1 MFDWIGDFFG
11 ELFSLIPKVIYF
23 LYASFI
29 SLIDLIQLLFRKLAG
44 LDVYYID
51 GHPVT
56 GDIVTNF
63 IQGILG
69 INTGTVEDAAV
80 NYSPLATVFW
90 SFVIFGVI
98 VCFVATLVAIVK
110 SHYSYNEKS
119 AKGPLPIVA
128 TAGKALINIFIVP
141 IIIVFGLWL
150 SQAILTALDDI
161 TTTGNDEITS
171 MYGDRVD
178 LLEPVTRDDGSETY
192 IYYDMFGYTGNIL
205 YGPISDALGD
215 GLEGVLDHIDQV
227 FNLGLPQEI
236 DIAKIGA
243 NSQPFSG
250 TIFKVAGY
258 NANRVRNG
266 EYVSGGV
273 PVTITG
279 YQDSMGLFNNAQGDQ
294 EMLADMIDTAFAN
307 FLHLKQGYPVLYEQM
322 YGDLGDVEW
331 GDGSDVAAIIST
343 DRYFTQFLTTSV
355 SAFSKFNVGLVWYY
369 YNLWSFN
376 FIVGFGAAIVAI
388 TLFMNLIFGLMVRFF
403 LCIILFLVMPPLAGL
418 APLDEGKA
426 FGQWRTTFIKQVII
440 AYAAVVGMNLVLILL
455 PYINKIDFFDIPI
468 ADLVVQTLF
477 IIVGLV
483 AIKNVINV
491 LSQVIGSDDL
501 RAQGDSVASE
511 VKSTVGKA
519 TLMTAGAAKL
529 GGKAFASLTGAGI
542 AAQLGARGA
551 KKLGEK
557 IGKTKFGHGVSNVIG
572 GTGAFLKGGVG
583 GVKAFKDM
591 NKAKKAQEEA
601 IADQKKAEK
610 DQEAD
615 INRIKGQDLYKQGIK
630 ADIINSFNG
639 KSNVSESQLKEE
651 AINRGLSEA
660 DASAFATAAFQ
671 VGGGKFMGAAA
682 EGRLRA
688 ADANYS
694 RAFSGR
700 TYSQALTAFNQLQG
714 NIAGI
719 KRVQGGKINAAQSAQ
734 EAAVERYKNAN
745 ERFANAQKKGGIV
758 GGMGSTFTGVGRQMM
773 GNYKTMLDTGMKEFM
788 EESKLTQKTDWAKET
803 AKNVDLT
810 NKHMANLARQEEE
823 TQQLLRQLYNEFRRN
838 NP

>member
-51 GHPVT
+51 GDPVT

-69 INTGTVEDAAV
+69 INMGSVSDSMD
-80 NYSPLATVFW
+80 YSPLATVFW

-128 TAGKALINIFIVP
+128 TAGKALVNIFIVP

-161 TTTGNDEITS
+161 TTTGSSDIES
-171 MYGDRVD
+171 LYGDRTD
-178 LLEPVTRDDGSETY
+178 ILQTATRADGTETY
-192 IYYDMFGYTGNIL
+192 IYYDMFGFSGNVV
-205 YGPISDALGD
+205 YGERDALGNVAD
-215 GLEGVLDHIDQV
+215 WINNTFDA
-227 FNLGLPQEI
+227 NLPTEI
-236 DIAKIGA
+236 DYAKIAA
-243 NSQPFSG
+243 NAQPFSG
-250 TIFKVAGY
+250 SIFKVAAY
-258 NANRVRNG
+258 NANRVRNN
-266 EYVSGGV
+266 EYVSDSV
-273 PVTITG
+273 PITITG
-279 YQDSMGLFNNAQGDQ
+279 YHDDMNLFNNANGDPVV
-294 EMLADMIDTAFAN
+294 LADMIDTAFAN
-307 FLHLKQGYPVLYEQM
+307 FLHLDKGYQM
-322 YGDLGDVEW
+322 IYDGDIDPGDV
-331 GDGSDVAAIIST
+331 AYAINYLSV
-343 DRYFTQFLTTSV
+343 DRYFTMFSTNAIS
-355 SAFSKFNVGLVWYY
+355 SFSKFNVGLVWYY
-369 YNLWSFN
+369 YNLWQFN
-376 FIVGFGAAIVAI
+376 FIVGFGAAIIAI
-388 TLFMNLIFGLMVRFF
+388 SLFINLIFGLMVRFF

-591 NKAKKAQEEA
+591 NKAKREQERAEETEKRTIDA
-601 IADQKKAEK
+601 MKKT
-610 DQEAD
+610 DTYQ
-615 INRIKGQDLYKQGIK
+615 QGIK

-639 KSNVSESQLKEE
+639 KNNVSEAQLREE
-651 AINRGLSEA
+651 AVKRGLSEA
-660 DASAFATAAFQ
+660 DATLFARRAVQ
-671 VGGGKFMGAAA
+671 SGGGKFMGAAA
-682 EGRLRA
+682 STRLQR
-688 ADANYS
+688 ADAKYDRFVGS
-694 RAFSGR
+694 Q
-700 TYSQALTAFNQLQG
+700 TYSEVLTRFNNVQG
-714 NIAGI
+714 NIDRV
-719 KRVQGGKINAAQSAQ
+719 KRVQGGIRES
-734 EAAVERYKNAN
+734 AVERYKNAN
-745 ERFANAQKKGGIV
+745 ERFANAQKKGGVVGGIL
-758 GGMGSTFTGVGRQMM
+758 GGMGSTFTGVGKQMM
-773 GNYKTMLDTGMKEFM
+773 DNYKTMANTGFKEFM

>member
-69 INTGTVEDAAV
+69 INMGSVSDSMD
-80 NYSPLATVFW
+80 YSPLATVFW

-128 TAGKALINIFIVP
+128 TAGKALVNIFIVP
-141 IIIVFGLWL
+141 IIVVFGLWL

-161 TTTGNDEITS
+161 TTTGSSDIES
-171 MYGDRVD
+171 LYGDRTD
-178 LLEPVTRDDGSETY
+178 ILQTATRADGTETY
-192 IYYDMFGYTGNIL
+192 IYYDMFGFSGNVV
-205 YGPISDALGD
+205 YGEREALGNVAD
-215 GLEGVLDHIDQV
+215 WINNTFDA
-227 FNLGLPQEI
+227 NLPTEI
-236 DIAKIGA
+236 DYAKIAA
-243 NSQPFSG
+243 NAQPFSG
-250 TIFKVAGY
+250 SIFKVAAY
-258 NANRVRNG
+258 NANRVRNN
-266 EYVSGGV
+266 EYVSDGV
-273 PVTITG
+273 PITITG
-279 YQDSMGLFNNAQGDQ
+279 YHDDMNLFNNANGDPVV
-294 EMLADMIDTAFAN
+294 LADMIDTAFAN
-307 FLHLKQGYPVLYEQM
+307 FLHLDKGYQM
-322 YGDLGDVEW
+322 IYDGDIDPGDV
-331 GDGSDVAAIIST
+331 AYAINYLSV
-343 DRYFTQFLTTSV
+343 DRYFTMFSTNAIS
-355 SAFSKFNVGLVWYY
+355 SFSKFNVGLVWYY
-369 YNLWSFN
+369 YNLWQFN
-376 FIVGFGAAIVAI
+376 FIVGFGAAIIAI
-388 TLFMNLIFGLMVRFF
+388 SLFINLIFGLMVRFF

-455 PYINKIDFFDIPI
+455 PYINKIDFFDIVI

-591 NKAKKAQEEA
+591 NKAKREQERAEETEKRTIDA
-601 IADQKKAEK
+601 MKKT
-610 DQEAD
+610 DTYQ
-615 INRIKGQDLYKQGIK
+615 QGIK

-639 KSNVSESQLKEE
+639 KNNVSEAQLREE
-651 AINRGLSEA
+651 AVKRGLSEA
-660 DASAFATAAFQ
+660 DATLFARRAVQ
-671 VGGGKFMGAAA
+671 PGGGKFMGAAA
-682 EGRLRA
+682 STRLQR
-688 ADANYS
+688 ADAKYNS
-694 RAFSGR
+694 FVGSQ
-700 TYSQALTAFNQLQG
+700 TYSEVLTRFNNVQG
-714 NIAGI
+714 NIDRV
-719 KRVQGGKINAAQSAQ
+719 KRVQGGIRES
-734 EAAVERYKNAN
+734 AVERYKNAN
-745 ERFANAQKKGGIV
+745 ERFAQAQKEGGVVGGIAK
-758 GGMGSTFTGVGRQMM
+758 GMGSTFTGIGKQMM
-773 GNYKTMLDTGMKEFM
+773 DNYKTMANTGMKEFM

-803 AKNVDLT
+803 AQNVNLT

-823 TQQLLRQLYNEFRRN
+823 TQQLLRQLYNEFRRDK
-838 NP
+838 P

>member
-128 TAGKALINIFIVP
+128 TAGKALVNIFIVP

-250 TIFKVAGY
+250 TIFKVAGH

-322 YGDLGDVEW
+322 YGDLGDVDL

-455 PYINKIDFFDIPI
+455 PYVNNFDFFDIVI

-483 AIKNVINV
+483 AIKNIINV
-491 LSQVIGSDDL
+491 LSQVIGSEDL
-501 RAQGDSVASE
+501 RNQGDSVASE

-519 TLMTAGAAKL
+519 TKMTAGAAKI
-529 GGKAFASLTGAGI
+529 GGKVFSGLTGAGI
-542 AAQLGARGA
+542 VGQIAARGLR
-551 KKLGEK
+551 KKGEDFGK
-557 IGKTKFGHGVSNVIG
+557 WVSRGDSKAARFIGQAQG
-572 GTGAFLKGGVG
+572 FLKGGVAG
-583 GVKAFKDM
+583 RNAVKEMQQA
-591 NKAKKAQEEA
+591 NIAKREAEADQKVAKAQEDA
-601 IADQKKAEK
+601 LKGTVDYLQGAKT
-610 DQEAD
+610 D
-615 INRIKGQDLYKQGIK
+615 IL
-630 ADIINSFNG
+630 NSFNG
-639 KSNVSESQLKEE
+639 KNNVSEAQLREE
-651 AINRGLSEA
+651 AINRGFSEA
-660 DASAFATAAFQ
+660 DAAAFASEAFQ
-671 VGGGKFMGAAA
+671 KGGGKFMGAAA
-682 EGRLRA
+682 SARLRA
-688 ADANYS
+688 ADTGYD
-694 RAFSGR
+694 AFIKSHGNS
-700 TYSQALTAFNQLQG
+700 YSQALTAYNDVSAR
-714 NIAGI
+714 IAGS
-719 KRVQGGKINAAQSAQ
+719 KRVQRNAIDAQ
-734 EAAVERYKNAN
+734 EDAVQRYKNAN
-745 ERFANAQKKGGIV
+745 KDLGKAQEKGGVV
-758 GGMGSTFTGVGRQMM
+758 GGILSNAGSAFTAVGRGMM
-773 GNYKTMLDTGMKEFM
+773 GNYRTMANMGMKEFM
-788 EESKLTQKTDWAKET
+788 DESGLNKKTDWAEES
-803 AKNVDLT
+803 AKNT
-810 NKHMANLARQEEE
+810 KEANKHMENLARQEEE

>member
-69 INTGTVEDAAV
+69 INMGSVSDSMD
-80 NYSPLATVFW
+80 YSPLATVFW

-128 TAGKALINIFIVP
+128 TAGKALVNIFIVP
-141 IIIVFGLWL
+141 IIVVFGLWL

-161 TTTGNDEITS
+161 TTTGSSDIES
-171 MYGDRVD
+171 LYGDRTD
-178 LLEPVTRDDGSETY
+178 ILQTATRADGTETY
-192 IYYDMFGYTGNIL
+192 IYYDMFGFSGNVVYGEREALGNIADW
-205 YGPISDALGD
+205 INNTFDA
-215 GLEGVLDHIDQV
+215 
-227 FNLGLPQEI
+227 NLPTEI
-236 DIAKIGA
+236 DYAKIAA
-243 NSQPFSG
+243 NAQPFSG
-250 TIFKVAGY
+250 SIFKVAAY
-258 NANRVRNG
+258 NANRVRNN
-266 EYVSGGV
+266 EYVSDSV
-273 PVTITG
+273 PITITG
-279 YQDSMGLFNNAQGDQ
+279 YHDDMNLFNNANGDPVV
-294 EMLADMIDTAFAN
+294 LADMIDTAFAN
-307 FLHLKQGYPVLYEQM
+307 FLHLDKGYQM
-322 YGDLGDVEW
+322 IYDGDIDPGDV
-331 GDGSDVAAIIST
+331 AYAINYLSV
-343 DRYFTQFLTTSV
+343 DRYFTMFSTNAIS
-355 SAFSKFNVGLVWYY
+355 SFSKFNVGLVWYY
-369 YNLWSFN
+369 YNLWQFN
-376 FIVGFGAAIVAI
+376 FIVGFGAAIIAI
-388 TLFMNLIFGLMVRFF
+388 SLFINLIFGLMVRFF

-455 PYINKIDFFDIPI
+455 PYINKIDFFDIVI

-591 NKAKKAQEEA
+591 NKAKREQERAEETEKRTIDA
-601 IADQKKAEK
+601 MKKT
-610 DQEAD
+610 DTYQ
-615 INRIKGQDLYKQGIK
+615 QGIK

-639 KSNVSESQLKEE
+639 KNNVSEAQLREE
-651 AINRGLSEA
+651 AVKRGLSEA
-660 DASAFATAAFQ
+660 DATLFARRAVQ
-671 VGGGKFMGAAA
+671 SGGGKFMGAAA
-682 EGRLRA
+682 STRLQR
-688 ADANYS
+688 ADAKYNS
-694 RAFSGR
+694 FVGSQ
-700 TYSQALTAFNQLQG
+700 TYSEVLTRFNNVQG
-714 NIAGI
+714 NIDRV
-719 KRVQGGKINAAQSAQ
+719 KRVQGGIRES
-734 EAAVERYKNAN
+734 AVERYKNAN
-745 ERFANAQKKGGIV
+745 ERFAQAQKEGGVVGGIAK
-758 GGMGSTFTGVGRQMM
+758 GMGSTFTGIGKQMM
-773 GNYKTMLDTGMKEFM
+773 DNYKTMANTGMKEFM

-803 AKNVDLT
+803 AQNVNLT

-823 TQQLLRQLYNEFRRN
+823 TQQLLRQLYNEFRRDK
-838 NP
+838 P

>member
-69 INTGTVEDAAV
+69 INMGSVSDSMD
-80 NYSPLATVFW
+80 YSPLATVFW

-128 TAGKALINIFIVP
+128 TAGKALVNIFIVP
-141 IIIVFGLWL
+141 IIVVFGLWL

-161 TTTGNDEITS
+161 TTTGSSDIES
-171 MYGDRVD
+171 LYGDRTD
-178 LLEPVTRDDGSETY
+178 ILQTATRADGTETY
-192 IYYDMFGYTGNIL
+192 IYYDMFGFSGNVV
-205 YGPISDALGD
+205 YGEREALGNVAD
-215 GLEGVLDHIDQV
+215 WINNTFDA
-227 FNLGLPQEI
+227 NLPTEI
-236 DIAKIGA
+236 DYAKIAA
-243 NSQPFSG
+243 NAQPFSG
-250 TIFKVAGY
+250 SIFKVAAY
-258 NANRVRNG
+258 NANRVRNN
-266 EYVSGGV
+266 EYVSDGV
-273 PVTITG
+273 PITITG
-279 YQDSMGLFNNAQGDQ
+279 YHDDMNLFNNANGDPVV
-294 EMLADMIDTAFAN
+294 LADMIDTAFAN
-307 FLHLKQGYPVLYEQM
+307 FLHLDKGYQM
-322 YGDLGDVEW
+322 IYDGDIDPGDV
-331 GDGSDVAAIIST
+331 AYAINYLSV
-343 DRYFTQFLTTSV
+343 DRYFTMFSTNAIS
-355 SAFSKFNVGLVWYY
+355 SFSKFNVGLVWYY
-369 YNLWSFN
+369 YNLWQFN
-376 FIVGFGAAIVAI
+376 FIVGFGAAIIAI
-388 TLFMNLIFGLMVRFF
+388 SLFINLIFGLMVRFF

-440 AYAAVVGMNLVLILL
+440 AYAAVAGMNLVLILL
-455 PYINKIDFFDIPI
+455 PYINKIDFFDIVI

-591 NKAKKAQEEA
+591 NKAKREQERAEETEKRTIDA
-601 IADQKKAEK
+601 MKKT
-610 DQEAD
+610 DTYQ
-615 INRIKGQDLYKQGIK
+615 QGIK

-639 KSNVSESQLKEE
+639 KNNVSEAQLREE
-651 AINRGLSEA
+651 AVKRGLSEA
-660 DASAFATAAFQ
+660 DATLFARRAVQ
-671 VGGGKFMGAAA
+671 PGGGKFMGAAA
-682 EGRLRA
+682 STRLQR
-688 ADANYS
+688 ADAKYNS
-694 RAFSGR
+694 FVGSQ
-700 TYSQALTAFNQLQG
+700 TYSEVLTRFNNVQG
-714 NIAGI
+714 NIDRV
-719 KRVQGGKINAAQSAQ
+719 KRVQGGIRES
-734 EAAVERYKNAN
+734 AVERYKNAN
-745 ERFANAQKKGGIV
+745 ERFAQAQKEGGVVGGIAK
-758 GGMGSTFTGVGRQMM
+758 GMGSTFTGIGKQMM
-773 GNYKTMLDTGMKEFM
+773 DNYKTMANTGMKEFM

-803 AKNVDLT
+803 AQNVNLT

-823 TQQLLRQLYNEFRRN
+823 TQQLLRQLYNEFRRDK
-838 NP
+838 P

>member
-69 INTGTVEDAAV
+69 INMGSASDSMD
-80 NYSPLATVFW
+80 YSPLATVFW

-128 TAGKALINIFIVP
+128 TAGKALVNIFIVP
-141 IIIVFGLWL
+141 IIVVFGLWL

-161 TTTGNDEITS
+161 TTTGSSDIES
-171 MYGDRVD
+171 LYGDRTD
-178 LLEPVTRDDGSETY
+178 ILQTATRADGTETY
-192 IYYDMFGYTGNIL
+192 IYYDMFGFSGNVV
-205 YGPISDALGD
+205 YGEREALGNVAD
-215 GLEGVLDHIDQV
+215 WINNTFDA
-227 FNLGLPQEI
+227 NLPTEI
-236 DIAKIGA
+236 DYAKIAA

-250 TIFKVAGY
+250 SIFKVAAY
-258 NANRVRNG
+258 NANRVRNN
-266 EYVSGGV
+266 EYVSDGV
-273 PVTITG
+273 PITITG
-279 YQDSMGLFNNAQGDQ
+279 YGDDMNLFGNANGDPVV
-294 EMLADMIDTAFAN
+294 LADMIDTAFAN
-307 FLHLKQGYPVLYEQM
+307 FLHLDKGYQM
-322 YGDLGDVEW
+322 IYDGDFDW
-331 GDGSDVAAIIST
+331 GDGSDVAEKANYLSV
-343 DRYFTQFLTTSV
+343 DRYFTMFTTNAIS
-355 SAFSKFNVGLVWYY
+355 SFSKFNVGLVWYY
-369 YNLWSFN
+369 YNLWQFN
-376 FIVGFGAAIVAI
+376 FIVGFGAAIIAI
-388 TLFMNLIFGLMVRFF
+388 SLFINLIFGLMVRFF

-483 AIKNVINV
+483 AIKNIINV

-501 RAQGDSVASE
+501 RAQGDSVAGD
-511 VKSTVGKA
+511 VKSTIGKA
-519 TLMTAGAAKL
+519 TKMTAGAAKI
-529 GGKAFASLTGAGI
+529 GGKAFANLTGVGI

-557 IGKTKFGHGVSNVIG
+557 IGQTRAGRWLGRG
-572 GTGAFLKGGVG
+572 AEYTGAFLKSGIGGVSSSIR
-583 GVKAFKDM
+583 A
-591 NKAKKAQEEA
+591 NKAKDVMRGAEQ
-601 IADQKKAEK
+601 QKFIESLDGEK
-610 DQEAD
+610 LSKHE
-615 INRIKGQDLYKQGIK
+615 
-630 ADIINSFNG
+630 
-639 KSNVSESQLKEE
+639 LKERALAAGFSNAE
-651 AINRGLSEA
+651 ATQL
-660 DASAFATAAFQ
+660 
-671 VGGGKFMGAAA
+671 
-682 EGRLRA
+682 
-688 ADANYS
+688 S
-694 RAFSGR
+694 RAF
-700 TYSQALTAFNQLQG
+700 QG
-714 NIAGI
+714 TLLGGKKEAVVDSDLLKEQYRFKRDRDGLYAIGKKGI
-719 KRVQGGKINAAQSAQ
+719 KENKTDFTNFVDKGISYDTAEKQ
-734 EAAVERYKNAN
+734 YKNAR
-745 ERFANAQKKGGIV
+745 EIQRYRMAKSGVVGGILSNA
-758 GGMGSTFTGVGRQMM
+758 GSAFTAVGRGMM
-773 GNYKTMLDTGMKEFM
+773 GNYRTMANTGFKEFM
-788 EESKLTQKTDWAKET
+788 DESGLNKKPDWAEES
-803 AKNVDLT
+803 AKNT
-810 NKHMANLARQEEE
+810 KEANKHMENLARQEEE

>member
-69 INTGTVEDAAV
+69 INMGSVSDSMD
-80 NYSPLATVFW
+80 YSPLATVFW

-128 TAGKALINIFIVP
+128 TAGKALVNIFIVP
-141 IIIVFGLWL
+141 IIVVFGLWL

-161 TTTGNDEITS
+161 TTTGSSDIES
-171 MYGDRVD
+171 LYGDRTD
-178 LLEPVTRDDGSETY
+178 ILQTATRADGTETY
-192 IYYDMFGYTGNIL
+192 IYYDMFGFSGNVVYGEREALGNIADW
-205 YGPISDALGD
+205 INNTFDA
-215 GLEGVLDHIDQV
+215 
-227 FNLGLPQEI
+227 NLPTEI
-236 DIAKIGA
+236 DYAKIAA
-243 NSQPFSG
+243 NAQPFSG
-250 TIFKVAGY
+250 SIFKVAAY
-258 NANRVRNG
+258 NANRVRNN
-266 EYVSGGV
+266 EYVSDSV
-273 PVTITG
+273 PITITG
-279 YQDSMGLFNNAQGDQ
+279 YHDDMNLFNNANGDPVV
-294 EMLADMIDTAFAN
+294 LADMIDTAFAN
-307 FLHLKQGYPVLYEQM
+307 FLHLDKGYQM
-322 YGDLGDVEW
+322 IYDGDIDPGDV
-331 GDGSDVAAIIST
+331 AYAINYLSV
-343 DRYFTQFLTTSV
+343 DRYFTMFSTNAIS
-355 SAFSKFNVGLVWYY
+355 SFSKFNVGLVWYY
-369 YNLWSFN
+369 YNLWQFN
-376 FIVGFGAAIVAI
+376 FIVGFGAAIIAI
-388 TLFMNLIFGLMVRFF
+388 SLFINLIFGLMVRFF

-455 PYINKIDFFDIPI
+455 PYINKIDFFDIVI

-483 AIKNVINV
+483 AIKNIINV

-591 NKAKKAQEEA
+591 NKAKREQERAEETEKRTIDA
-601 IADQKKAEK
+601 MKKT
-610 DQEAD
+610 DTYQ
-615 INRIKGQDLYKQGIK
+615 QGIK

-639 KSNVSESQLKEE
+639 KNNVSEAQLREE
-651 AINRGLSEA
+651 AVKRGLSEA
-660 DASAFATAAFQ
+660 DATLFARRAVQ
-671 VGGGKFMGAAA
+671 SGGGKFMGAAA
-682 EGRLRA
+682 STRLQR
-688 ADANYS
+688 ADAKYNS
-694 RAFSGR
+694 FVGSQ
-700 TYSQALTAFNQLQG
+700 TYSEVLTRFNNVQG
-714 NIAGI
+714 NIDRV
-719 KRVQGGKINAAQSAQ
+719 KRVQGGIRES
-734 EAAVERYKNAN
+734 AVERYKNAN
-745 ERFANAQKKGGIV
+745 ERFAQAQKEGGVVGGIAK
-758 GGMGSTFTGVGRQMM
+758 GMGSTFTGIGKQMM
-773 GNYKTMLDTGMKEFM
+773 DNYKTMANTGMKEFM

-803 AKNVDLT
+803 AQNVNLT

-823 TQQLLRQLYNEFRRN
+823 TQQLLRQLYNEFRRDK
-838 NP
+838 P

>member
-69 INTGTVEDAAV
+69 INMGSVSDSMD
-80 NYSPLATVFW
+80 YSPLATVFW

-128 TAGKALINIFIVP
+128 TAGKALVNIFIVP

-161 TTTGNDEITS
+161 TTTGSSDIES
-171 MYGDRVD
+171 LYGDRTD
-178 LLEPVTRDDGSETY
+178 ILQTATRADGTETY
-192 IYYDMFGYTGNIL
+192 IYYDMFGFSGNVV
-205 YGPISDALGD
+205 YGERDALGNVAD
-215 GLEGVLDHIDQV
+215 WINNTFDA
-227 FNLGLPQEI
+227 NLPTEI
-236 DIAKIGA
+236 DYAKIAA
-243 NSQPFSG
+243 NAQPFSG
-250 TIFKVAGY
+250 SIFKVAAY
-258 NANRVRNG
+258 NANRVRNN
-266 EYVSGGV
+266 EYVSDGV
-273 PVTITG
+273 PITITG
-279 YQDSMGLFNNAQGDQ
+279 YHDDMNLFNNANGDPVV
-294 EMLADMIDTAFAN
+294 LADMIDTAFAN
-307 FLHLKQGYPVLYEQM
+307 FLHLDKGYQLIYA
-322 YGDLGDVEW
+322 GDWEW
-331 GDGSDVAAIIST
+331 GDGSDVAYGVNWLSV
-343 DRYFTQFLTTSV
+343 DRYFTMFTTNAIS
-355 SAFSKFNVGLVWYY
+355 SFSKFNVGLVWYY
-369 YNLWSFN
+369 YNLWQFN
-376 FIVGFGAAIVAI
+376 FIVGFGAAIIAI
-388 TLFMNLIFGLMVRFF
+388 SLFINLIFGLMVRFF

-455 PYINKIDFFDIPI
+455 PYINKIDFFDIVI

-483 AIKNVINV
+483 AIKNIINV

-591 NKAKKAQEEA
+591 NKAKREQERAEETEKRTIDA
-601 IADQKKAEK
+601 MKKT
-610 DQEAD
+610 DTYQ
-615 INRIKGQDLYKQGIK
+615 QGIK

-639 KSNVSESQLKEE
+639 KNNVSEAQLREE
-651 AINRGLSEA
+651 AVKRGLSEA
-660 DASAFATAAFQ
+660 DATLFARRAVQ
-671 VGGGKFMGAAA
+671 PGGGKFMGAAA
-682 EGRLRA
+682 STRLQR
-688 ADANYS
+688 ADAKYNS
-694 RAFSGR
+694 FVGSQ
-700 TYSQALTAFNQLQG
+700 TYSEVLTRFNNVQG
-714 NIAGI
+714 NIDRV
-719 KRVQGGKINAAQSAQ
+719 KRVQGGIRES
-734 EAAVERYKNAN
+734 AVERYKNAN
-745 ERFANAQKKGGIV
+745 ERFAQAQKEGGVVGGIAK
-758 GGMGSTFTGVGRQMM
+758 GMGSTFTGIGKQMM
-773 GNYKTMLDTGMKEFM
+773 DNYKTMANTGMKEFM

-803 AKNVDLT
+803 AQNVNLT

-823 TQQLLRQLYNEFRRN
+823 TQQLLRQLYNEFRRDK
-838 NP
+838 P

>member
-44 LDVYYID
+44 LDVYYVD

-69 INTGTVEDAAV
+69 INMGSASDTMD
-80 NYSPLATVFW
+80 YSPLVTVFW

-128 TAGKALINIFIVP
+128 TAGKALVNIFIVP
-141 IIIVFGLWL
+141 IIVVFGLWL

-161 TTTGNDEITS
+161 TTTGNDEIEAL
-171 MYGDRVD
+171 YGDRTD
-178 LLEPVTRDDGSETY
+178 ILQTATRADGTETY
-192 IYYDMFGYTGNIL
+192 IYYDMFGFSGNVVYGEREALGNIADW
-205 YGPISDALGD
+205 INNTFDA
-215 GLEGVLDHIDQV
+215 
-227 FNLGLPQEI
+227 NLPTEI
-236 DIAKIGA
+236 DYAKIAA

-250 TIFKVAGY
+250 SIFKVAAY
-258 NANRVRNG
+258 NANRVRNN
-266 EYVSGGV
+266 EYVSDGV
-273 PVTITG
+273 PITITG
-279 YQDSMGLFNNAQGDQ
+279 YGDDMNLFGNANGDPVV
-294 EMLADMIDTAFAN
+294 LADMIDTAFAN
-307 FLHLKQGYPVLYEQM
+307 FLHLDKGYQM
-322 YGDLGDVEW
+322 IYDGDFDW
-331 GDGSDVAAIIST
+331 GDGSDVAEKANYLSV
-343 DRYFTQFLTTSV
+343 DRYFTMFSTNAV
-355 SAFSKFNVGLVWYY
+355 SSFSKFNVGLVWYY
-369 YNLWSFN
+369 YNLWQFN

-388 TLFMNLIFGLMVRFF
+388 SLFLNLIFGLMVRFF
-403 LCIILFLVMPPLAGL
+403 LSIILFLVMPPLAGL
-418 APLDEGKA
+418 APLDDGKA

-483 AIKNVINV
+483 AIKNIINV

-529 GGKAFASLTGAGI
+529 GGKAFASLTGVGI
-542 AAQLGARGA
+542 AGQLAGRGLRKA
-551 KKLGEK
+551 GKK
-557 IGKTKFGHGVSNVIG
+557 IGDWVGRGDSKAARFVGQAQG
-572 GTGAFLKGGVG
+572 FLKGGVAG
-583 GVKAFKDM
+583 RNAVRDMQQAQLAQRSAKADEDI
-591 NKAKKAQEEA
+591 AKRQEEA
-601 IADQKKAEK
+601 LRRNRDYVQGTKS
-610 DQEAD
+610 D
-615 INRIKGQDLYKQGIK
+615 IL
-630 ADIINSFNG
+630 NSFNG
-639 KSNVSESQLKEE
+639 KNNVSEAQLREE

-660 DASAFATAAFQ
+660 DAASFAREAFQ
-671 VGGGKFMGAAA
+671 SGGGKFMGAAA
-682 EGRLRA
+682 SARVRA
-688 ADANYS
+688 ADTGYDAFIRSHGNSYS
-694 RAFSGR
+694 K
-700 TYSQALTAFNQLQG
+700 ALTAFNDINARIAGSRRLQG
-714 NIAGI
+714 NA
-719 KRVQGGKINAAQSAQ
+719 RDAQD
-734 EAAVERYKNAN
+734 AAVERYKIAN
-745 ERFANAQKKGGIV
+745 GHLVDSYEKGGVVGGIL

>member
-69 INTGTVEDAAV
+69 INMGSASDSMD
-80 NYSPLATVFW
+80 YSPLATVFW

-128 TAGKALINIFIVP
+128 TAGKALVNIFIVP

-161 TTTGNDEITS
+161 TTTGSSDIES
-171 MYGDRVD
+171 LYGDRTD
-178 LLEPVTRDDGSETY
+178 ILQTATREDGSETY
-192 IYYDMFGYTGNIL
+192 IYYDIFGFSGNVV
-205 YGPISDALGD
+205 YGEREALGNVAD
-215 GLEGVLDHIDQV
+215 WINNTFDA
-227 FNLGLPQEI
+227 NLPTEI
-236 DIAKIGA
+236 DYAKIAA
-243 NSQPFSG
+243 NAQPFSG
-250 TIFKVAGY
+250 SIFKVAAY
-258 NANRVRNG
+258 NANRVRNN
-266 EYVSGGV
+266 EYVSDSV
-273 PVTITG
+273 PITITG
-279 YQDSMGLFNNAQGDQ
+279 YHDDMNLFNNANGDPVV
-294 EMLADMIDTAFAN
+294 LADMIDTAFAN
-307 FLHLKQGYPVLYEQM
+307 FLHLDKGYQM
-322 YGDLGDVEW
+322 IYDGDIDPGDV
-331 GDGSDVAAIIST
+331 AYAINYLSV
-343 DRYFTQFLTTSV
+343 DRYFTMFSTNAIS
-355 SAFSKFNVGLVWYY
+355 SFSKFNVGLVWYY
-369 YNLWSFN
+369 YNLWQFN
-376 FIVGFGAAIVAI
+376 FIVGFGAAIIAI
-388 TLFMNLIFGLMVRFF
+388 SLFVNLIFGLMVRFF

-455 PYINKIDFFDIPI
+455 PYINKIDFFDIVI

-557 IGKTKFGHGVSNVIG
+557 IGKTKFGRGVSSVIG

-591 NKAKKAQEEA
+591 NKAKREQERAEETEKRTIDA
-601 IADQKKAEK
+601 MKKT
-610 DQEAD
+610 DTYQ
-615 INRIKGQDLYKQGIK
+615 QGIK

-639 KSNVSESQLKEE
+639 KNNVSEAQLREE
-651 AINRGLSEA
+651 AVKRGLSEA
-660 DASAFATAAFQ
+660 DATLFARRAVQ
-671 VGGGKFMGAAA
+671 SGGGKFMGAAA
-682 EGRLRA
+682 STRLQR
-688 ADANYS
+688 ADAKYNRFVGS
-694 RAFSGR
+694 Q
-700 TYSQALTAFNQLQG
+700 TYSEVLTRFNNVQG
-714 NIAGI
+714 NIDRV
-719 KRVQGGKINAAQSAQ
+719 KRVQGGIRES
-734 EAAVERYKNAN
+734 AVERYKNAN
-745 ERFANAQKKGGIV
+745 ERFANAQKKGGVVGGIL

-773 GNYKTMLDTGMKEFM
+773 DNYKTMLDTGMKEFM

-823 TQQLLRQLYNEFRRN
+823 TQQLLRQLYNEFRRDK
-838 NP
+838 P

>member
-44 LDVYYID
+44 LDVYYVD

-69 INTGTVEDAAV
+69 INMGSASDTMD
-80 NYSPLATVFW
+80 YSPLVTVFW

-141 IIIVFGLWL
+141 IIVVFGLWL

-161 TTTGNDEITS
+161 TTTGNDEIEAL
-171 MYGDRVD
+171 YGDRTD
-178 LLEPVTRDDGSETY
+178 ILQTATRADGTETY
-192 IYYDMFGYTGNIL
+192 IYYDMFGFSGNVV
-205 YGPISDALGD
+205 YGEREALGNVAD
-215 GLEGVLDHIDQV
+215 WINNTFDA
-227 FNLGLPQEI
+227 NLPTEI
-236 DIAKIGA
+236 DYAKIAA

-250 TIFKVAGY
+250 SIFKVAAY
-258 NANRVRNG
+258 NANRVRNN
-266 EYVSGGV
+266 EYVSDGV
-273 PVTITG
+273 PITITG
-279 YQDSMGLFNNAQGDQ
+279 YGDDMNLFGNANGDPVV
-294 EMLADMIDTAFAN
+294 LADMIDTAFAN
-307 FLHLKQGYPVLYEQM
+307 FLHLDKGYQM
-322 YGDLGDVEW
+322 IYDGDFDW
-331 GDGSDVAAIIST
+331 GDGSDVAEKANYLSV
-343 DRYFTQFLTTSV
+343 DRYFTMFTTNAIS
-355 SAFSKFNVGLVWYY
+355 SFSKFNVGLVWYY
-369 YNLWSFN
+369 YNLWQFN

-388 TLFMNLIFGLMVRFF
+388 SLFLNLIFGLMVRFF
-403 LCIILFLVMPPLAGL
+403 LSIILFLVMPPLAGL
-418 APLDEGKA
+418 APLDDGKA

-501 RAQGDSVASE
+501 RAQGDSVAGD
-511 VKSTVGKA
+511 VKSTIGKA
-519 TLMTAGAAKL
+519 TKMTAGAAKL
-529 GGKAFASLTGAGI
+529 GGKAFANLTGAGI

-557 IGKTKFGHGVSNVIG
+557 IGQTRAGRWLGRG
-572 GTGAFLKGGVG
+572 AEYTGAFLKSGIGGVSSSIR
-583 GVKAFKDM
+583 A
-591 NKAKKAQEEA
+591 NKAKDVMRGAEQ
-601 IADQKKAEK
+601 QKFIESLDGEK
-610 DQEAD
+610 LSKHE
-615 INRIKGQDLYKQGIK
+615 
-630 ADIINSFNG
+630 
-639 KSNVSESQLKEE
+639 LKERALAAGFSNAE
-651 AINRGLSEA
+651 ATQL
-660 DASAFATAAFQ
+660 
-671 VGGGKFMGAAA
+671 
-682 EGRLRA
+682 
-688 ADANYS
+688 S
-694 RAFSGR
+694 RAF
-700 TYSQALTAFNQLQG
+700 QG
-714 NIAGI
+714 TLLGGKKEAVVDSDLLKEQYRFKRDRDGLYAIGKKGI
-719 KRVQGGKINAAQSAQ
+719 KENKTDFTNFVDKGISYDTAEKQ
-734 EAAVERYKNAN
+734 YKNAR
-745 ERFANAQKKGGIV
+745 EIQRYRMAKSGVVGGILSNA
-758 GGMGSTFTGVGRQMM
+758 GSAFTAVGRGMM
-773 GNYKTMLDTGMKEFM
+773 GNYRTMANTGMKEFM
-788 EESKLTQKTDWAKET
+788 DESGLNKKPDWAEES
-803 AKNVDLT
+803 AKNT
-810 NKHMANLARQEEE
+810 KEANKHMENLARQEEE
-823 TQQLLRQLYNEFRRN
+823 TQMLLRQLYNEFRRK

>member
-44 LDVYYID
+44 LDVYYVD

-69 INTGTVEDAAV
+69 INMGSASDTMD
-80 NYSPLATVFW
+80 YSPLVTVFW

-141 IIIVFGLWL
+141 IIVVFGLWL

-161 TTTGNDEITS
+161 TTTGNDEIEAL
-171 MYGDRVD
+171 YGDRTD
-178 LLEPVTRDDGSETY
+178 ILQTATRADGTETY
-192 IYYDMFGYTGNIL
+192 IYYDMFGFSGNVVYGEREALGNIADW
-205 YGPISDALGD
+205 INNTFDA
-215 GLEGVLDHIDQV
+215 
-227 FNLGLPQEI
+227 NLPTEI
-236 DIAKIGA
+236 DYAKIAA

-250 TIFKVAGY
+250 SIFKVAAY
-258 NANRVRNG
+258 NANRVRNN
-266 EYVSGGV
+266 EYVSDSV
-273 PVTITG
+273 PITITG
-279 YQDSMGLFNNAQGDQ
+279 YGDDMNLFGNANGDPVV
-294 EMLADMIDTAFAN
+294 LADMIDTAFAN
-307 FLHLKQGYPVLYEQM
+307 FLHLDKGYQM
-322 YGDLGDVEW
+322 IYDGDFDW
-331 GDGSDVAAIIST
+331 GDGSDVAEKANYLSV
-343 DRYFTQFLTTSV
+343 DRYFTMFTTNAIS
-355 SAFSKFNVGLVWYY
+355 SFSKFNVGLVWYY
-369 YNLWSFN
+369 YNLWQFN

-388 TLFMNLIFGLMVRFF
+388 SLFLNLIFGLMVRFF
-403 LCIILFLVMPPLAGL
+403 LSIILFLVMPPLAGL
-418 APLDEGKA
+418 APLDDGKA

-501 RAQGDSVASE
+501 RAQGDSVAGD
-511 VKSTVGKA
+511 VKSTIGKA
-519 TLMTAGAAKL
+519 TKMTAGAAKL
-529 GGKAFASLTGAGI
+529 GGKAFANLTGAGI

-557 IGKTKFGHGVSNVIG
+557 IGQTRAGRWLGRG
-572 GTGAFLKGGVG
+572 AEYTGAFLKSGIGGVSSSIR
-583 GVKAFKDM
+583 A
-591 NKAKKAQEEA
+591 NKAKDVMRGAEQ
-601 IADQKKAEK
+601 QKFIESLDGEK
-610 DQEAD
+610 LSKHE
-615 INRIKGQDLYKQGIK
+615 
-630 ADIINSFNG
+630 
-639 KSNVSESQLKEE
+639 LKERALAAGFSNAE
-651 AINRGLSEA
+651 ATQL
-660 DASAFATAAFQ
+660 
-671 VGGGKFMGAAA
+671 
-682 EGRLRA
+682 
-688 ADANYS
+688 S
-694 RAFSGR
+694 RAF
-700 TYSQALTAFNQLQG
+700 QG
-714 NIAGI
+714 TLLGGKKEAVVDSDLLKEQYRFKRDRDGLYAIGKKGI
-719 KRVQGGKINAAQSAQ
+719 KENKTDFTNFVDKGISYDTAEKQ
-734 EAAVERYKNAN
+734 YKNAR
-745 ERFANAQKKGGIV
+745 EIQRYRMAKSGVVGGILSNA
-758 GGMGSTFTGVGRQMM
+758 GSAFTAVGRGMM
-773 GNYKTMLDTGMKEFM
+773 GNYRTMANTGMKEFM
-788 EESKLTQKTDWAKET
+788 DESGLNKKPDWAEES
-803 AKNVDLT
+803 AKNT
-810 NKHMANLARQEEE
+810 KEANKHMENLARQEEE
-823 TQQLLRQLYNEFRRN
+823 TQMLLRQLYNEFRRK

>member
-1 MFDWIGDFFG
+1 MFDWIADFFA
-11 ELFSLIPKVIYF
+11 ELFNLIPKVIYF
-23 LYASFI
+23 LYSSFI
-29 SLIDLIQLLFRKLAG
+29 SLIDLLQLLFRKLAG
-44 LDVYYID
+44 LDVYYVD

-128 TAGKALINIFIVP
+128 TAGKALVNIFIVP

-418 APLDEGKA
+418 APLDDGKA

-455 PYINKIDFFDIPI
+455 PYVNNFDFFDIVI
-468 ADLVVQTLF
+468 ADLVVQTFF

-501 RAQGDSVASE
+501 RAQGDSVAGD
-511 VKSTVGKA
+511 VKSAVGKA
-519 TLMTAGAAKL
+519 TKMTMGAAKV
-529 GGKAFASLTGAGI
+529 GGKFVSNFTGAGI
-542 AAQLGARGA
+542 AAQLGAVGA
-551 KKLGEK
+551 KKLGTK
-557 IGKTKFGHGVSNVIG
+557 IGQTRAGRWLGRG
-572 GTGAFLKGGVG
+572 AEYTGAFLKSGIGGVSSSMR
-583 GVKAFKDM
+583 A
-591 NKAKKAQEEA
+591 NKAKDVMRGAEQ
-601 IADQKKAEK
+601 QKFIESLDGEK
-610 DQEAD
+610 LS
-615 INRIKGQDLYKQGIK
+615 KG
-630 ADIINSFNG
+630 
-639 KSNVSESQLKEE
+639 ELKERALAAGFSNAE
-651 AINRGLSEA
+651 ATQL
-660 DASAFATAAFQ
+660 
-671 VGGGKFMGAAA
+671 
-682 EGRLRA
+682 
-688 ADANYS
+688 S
-694 RAFSGR
+694 RAFQSFLPKGKKEAIVDSDVLKKQYQFKR
-700 TYSQALTAFNQLQG
+700 DRDGLYAVG
-714 NIAGI
+714 KKGI
-719 KRVQGGKINAAQSAQ
+719 KENKSDFTKFVNKGISYDTAEKQYQNAREIQ
-734 EAAVERYKNAN
+734 RYRMAKSGVV
-745 ERFANAQKKGGIV
+745 GGIL
-758 GGMGSTFTGVGRQMM
+758 GGMGSAFTGVGRQMM
-773 GNYKTMLDTGMKEFM
+773 GNYKTFANTGFKEFM
-788 EESKLTQKTDWAKET
+788 DESGLNKKPDWAEES
-803 AKNVDLT
+803 AKNT
-810 NKHMANLARQEEE
+810 KEANKHMENLARQEEE

>member
-69 INTGTVEDAAV
+69 INIGSVSDSMD
-80 NYSPLATVFW
+80 YSPLATVFW

-128 TAGKALINIFIVP
+128 TAGKALVNIFIVP

-161 TTTGNDEITS
+161 TTTGSSDIES
-171 MYGDRVD
+171 LYGDRTD
-178 LLEPVTRDDGSETY
+178 ILQTATREDGSETY
-192 IYYDMFGYTGNIL
+192 IYYDIFGFSGNVV
-205 YGPISDALGD
+205 YGEREALGNVAD
-215 GLEGVLDHIDQV
+215 WINNTFDA
-227 FNLGLPQEI
+227 NLPTEI
-236 DIAKIGA
+236 DYAKIAA

-250 TIFKVAGY
+250 SIFKVAAY
-258 NANRVRNG
+258 NANRVRNN
-266 EYVSGGV
+266 EYVSDSV
-273 PVTITG
+273 PITITG
-279 YQDSMGLFNNAQGDQ
+279 YHDDMNLFNNANGDPVV
-294 EMLADMIDTAFAN
+294 LADMIDTAFAN
-307 FLHLKQGYPVLYEQM
+307 FLHLDKGYQM
-322 YGDLGDVEW
+322 IYDGDIDPGDV
-331 GDGSDVAAIIST
+331 AYAINYLSV
-343 DRYFTQFLTTSV
+343 DRYFTMFSTNAIS
-355 SAFSKFNVGLVWYY
+355 SFSKFNVGLVWYY
-369 YNLWSFN
+369 YNLWQFN
-376 FIVGFGAAIVAI
+376 FIVGFGAAIIAI
-388 TLFMNLIFGLMVRFF
+388 SLFINLIFGLMVRFF

-455 PYINKIDFFDIPI
+455 PYINKIDFFDIVI

-591 NKAKKAQEEA
+591 NKAKREQERAEETEKRTIDA
-601 IADQKKAEK
+601 MKKT
-610 DQEAD
+610 DTYQ
-615 INRIKGQDLYKQGIK
+615 QGIK

-639 KSNVSESQLKEE
+639 KNNVSEAQLREE
-651 AINRGLSEA
+651 AVKRGLSEA
-660 DASAFATAAFQ
+660 DATLFARRAVQ
-671 VGGGKFMGAAA
+671 SGGGKFMGAAA
-682 EGRLRA
+682 STRLQR
-688 ADANYS
+688 ADAKYNRFVGS
-694 RAFSGR
+694 Q
-700 TYSQALTAFNQLQG
+700 TYSEVLTRFNNVQG
-714 NIAGI
+714 NIDRV
-719 KRVQGGKINAAQSAQ
+719 KRVQGGIRES
-734 EAAVERYKNAN
+734 AVERYKNAN
-745 ERFANAQKKGGIV
+745 ERFAQAQKRGGIIS
-758 GGMGSTFTGVGRQMM
+758 GMGSTFTGVGRQMM

-823 TQQLLRQLYNEFRRN
+823 TQQLLRQLYNEFRRDK
-838 NP
+838 P

>member
-51 GHPVT
+51 GDPVT

-69 INTGTVEDAAV
+69 INMGSVSDSMD
-80 NYSPLATVFW
+80 YSPLATVFW

-128 TAGKALINIFIVP
+128 TAGKALVNIFIVP

-161 TTTGNDEITS
+161 TTTGSSDIES
-171 MYGDRVD
+171 LYGDRTD
-178 LLEPVTRDDGSETY
+178 ILQTATRADGTETY
-192 IYYDMFGYTGNIL
+192 IYYDMFGFSGNVV
-205 YGPISDALGD
+205 YGERDALGNVAD
-215 GLEGVLDHIDQV
+215 WINNTFDA
-227 FNLGLPQEI
+227 NLPTEI
-236 DIAKIGA
+236 DYAKIAA
-243 NSQPFSG
+243 NAQPFSG
-250 TIFKVAGY
+250 SIFKVAAY
-258 NANRVRNG
+258 NANRVRNN
-266 EYVSGGV
+266 EYVSDSV
-273 PVTITG
+273 PITITG
-279 YQDSMGLFNNAQGDQ
+279 YHDDMNLFNNANGDPVV
-294 EMLADMIDTAFAN
+294 LADMIDTAFAN
-307 FLHLKQGYPVLYEQM
+307 FLHLDKGYQM
-322 YGDLGDVEW
+322 IYDGDIDPGDV
-331 GDGSDVAAIIST
+331 AYAINYLSV
-343 DRYFTQFLTTSV
+343 DRYFTMFSTNAIS
-355 SAFSKFNVGLVWYY
+355 SFSKFNVGLVWYY
-369 YNLWSFN
+369 YNLWQFN
-376 FIVGFGAAIVAI
+376 FIVGFGAAIIAI
-388 TLFMNLIFGLMVRFF
+388 SLFINLIFGLMVRFF

-591 NKAKKAQEEA
+591 NKAKREQERAEETEKRTIDA
-601 IADQKKAEK
+601 MKKT
-610 DQEAD
+610 DTYQ
-615 INRIKGQDLYKQGIK
+615 QGIK

-639 KSNVSESQLKEE
+639 KNNVSEAQLREE
-651 AINRGLSEA
+651 AVKRGLSEA
-660 DASAFATAAFQ
+660 DATLFARRAVQ
-671 VGGGKFMGAAA
+671 SGGGKFMGAAA
-682 EGRLRA
+682 STRLQR
-688 ADANYS
+688 ADAKYDRFVGS
-694 RAFSGR
+694 Q
-700 TYSQALTAFNQLQG
+700 TYSEVLTRFNNVQG
-714 NIAGI
+714 NIDRV
-719 KRVQGGKINAAQSAQ
+719 KRVQGGIRES
-734 EAAVERYKNAN
+734 AVERYKNAN
-745 ERFANAQKKGGIV
+745 ERFANAQKKGGVVGGIL

-823 TQQLLRQLYNEFRRN
+823 TQQLLRQLYNEFRRDK
-838 NP
+838 P

>member
-51 GHPVT
+51 GDPVT

-69 INTGTVEDAAV
+69 INMGSASDSMD
-80 NYSPLATVFW
+80 YSPLATVFW

-128 TAGKALINIFIVP
+128 TAGKALVNIFIVP

-161 TTTGNDEITS
+161 TTTGSSDIES
-171 MYGDRVD
+171 LYGDRTD
-178 LLEPVTRDDGSETY
+178 ILQTATRADGTETY
-192 IYYDMFGYTGNIL
+192 IYYDMFGFSGNVV
-205 YGPISDALGD
+205 YGEREALGNVAD
-215 GLEGVLDHIDQV
+215 WINNTFDA
-227 FNLGLPQEI
+227 NLPTEI
-236 DIAKIGA
+236 DYAKIAA
-243 NSQPFSG
+243 NAQPFSG
-250 TIFKVAGY
+250 SIFKVAAY
-258 NANRVRNG
+258 NANRVRNN
-266 EYVSGGV
+266 EYVSDSV
-273 PVTITG
+273 PITITG
-279 YQDSMGLFNNAQGDQ
+279 YHDDMNLFNNANGDPVV
-294 EMLADMIDTAFAN
+294 LADMIDTAFAN
-307 FLHLKQGYPVLYEQM
+307 FLHLDKGYQLIYA
-322 YGDLGDVEW
+322 GDWEW
-331 GDGSDVAAIIST
+331 GDGSDVAYGVNWLSV
-343 DRYFTQFLTTSV
+343 DRYFTMFTTNAIS
-355 SAFSKFNVGLVWYY
+355 SFSKFNVGLVWYY
-369 YNLWSFN
+369 YNLWQFN
-376 FIVGFGAAIVAI
+376 FIVGFGAAIIAI
-388 TLFMNLIFGLMVRFF
+388 SLFINLIFGLMVRFF

-455 PYINKIDFFDIPI
+455 PYINKIDFFDIVI

-483 AIKNVINV
+483 AIKNIINV

-557 IGKTKFGHGVSNVIG
+557 IGQTRAGRWLGRG
-572 GTGAFLKGGVG
+572 AEYTGAFLKSGIGGVG
-583 GVKAFKDM
+583 SSMRA
-591 NKAKKAQEEA
+591 NKAKDVMRGAEQQKFIESLDGEKLDKHELRERALAAGFSNAEA
-601 IADQKKAEK
+601 TQLSRAFQFNLPTGAK
-610 DQEAD
+610 DGVVD
-615 INRIKGQDLYKQGIK
+615 SD
-630 ADIINSFNG
+630 
-639 KSNVSESQLKEE
+639 QLKESFKYKFG
-651 AINRGLSEA
+651 INGLYKENKKTKDPIVNKTDFKNFVDKGISY
-660 DASAFATAAFQ
+660 DTAEKQ
-671 VGGGKFMGAAA
+671 
-682 EGRLRA
+682 
-688 ADANYS
+688 
-694 RAFSGR
+694 
-700 TYSQALTAFNQLQG
+700 
-714 NIAGI
+714 
-719 KRVQGGKINAAQSAQ
+719 
-734 EAAVERYKNAN
+734 YKNAR
-745 ERFANAQKKGGIV
+745 EIQRYRMAKSGVVGGIL

-823 TQQLLRQLYNEFRRN
+823 TQQLLRQLYNEFRRDK
-838 NP
+838 P

>member
-69 INTGTVEDAAV
+69 INMGSVSDSMD
-80 NYSPLATVFW
+80 YSPLATVFW

-128 TAGKALINIFIVP
+128 TAGKALVNIFIVP
-141 IIIVFGLWL
+141 IIVVFGLWL

-161 TTTGNDEITS
+161 TTTGSSDIES
-171 MYGDRVD
+171 LYGDRTD
-178 LLEPVTRDDGSETY
+178 ILQTATRADGTETY
-192 IYYDMFGYTGNIL
+192 IYYDMFGFSGNVV
-205 YGPISDALGD
+205 YGERDALGNVAD
-215 GLEGVLDHIDQV
+215 WINNTFDA
-227 FNLGLPQEI
+227 NLPTEI
-236 DIAKIGA
+236 DYAKIAA

-250 TIFKVAGY
+250 SIFKVAAY
-258 NANRVRNG
+258 NANRVRNN
-266 EYVSGGV
+266 EYVSDGV
-273 PVTITG
+273 PITITG
-279 YQDSMGLFNNAQGDQ
+279 YGDDMNLFGNANGDPVV
-294 EMLADMIDTAFAN
+294 LADMIDTAFAN
-307 FLHLKQGYPVLYEQM
+307 FLHLDKGYQM
-322 YGDLGDVEW
+322 IYDGDFDW
-331 GDGSDVAAIIST
+331 GDGSDVAEKANYLSV
-343 DRYFTQFLTTSV
+343 DRYFTMFTTNAIS
-355 SAFSKFNVGLVWYY
+355 SFSKFNVGLVWYY
-369 YNLWSFN
+369 YNLWQFN
-376 FIVGFGAAIVAI
+376 FIVGFGAAIIAI
-388 TLFMNLIFGLMVRFF
+388 SLFINLIFGLMVRFF

-483 AIKNVINV
+483 AIKNIINV

-501 RAQGDSVASE
+501 RAQGDSVAGD
-511 VKSTVGKA
+511 VKSTIGKA
-519 TLMTAGAAKL
+519 TKMTAGAAKI
-529 GGKAFASLTGAGI
+529 GGKAFANLTGVGI

-557 IGKTKFGHGVSNVIG
+557 IGQTRAGRWLGRG
-572 GTGAFLKGGVG
+572 AEYTGAFLKSGIGGVSSSIR
-583 GVKAFKDM
+583 A
-591 NKAKKAQEEA
+591 NKAKDVMRGAEQ
-601 IADQKKAEK
+601 QKFIESLDGEK
-610 DQEAD
+610 LSKHE
-615 INRIKGQDLYKQGIK
+615 
-630 ADIINSFNG
+630 
-639 KSNVSESQLKEE
+639 LKERALAAGFSNAE
-651 AINRGLSEA
+651 ATQL
-660 DASAFATAAFQ
+660 
-671 VGGGKFMGAAA
+671 
-682 EGRLRA
+682 
-688 ADANYS
+688 S
-694 RAFSGR
+694 RAF
-700 TYSQALTAFNQLQG
+700 QG
-714 NIAGI
+714 TLLGGKKEAVVDSDLLKEQYRFKRDRDGLYAIGKKGI
-719 KRVQGGKINAAQSAQ
+719 KENKTDFTNFVDKGISYDTAEKQ
-734 EAAVERYKNAN
+734 YKNAR
-745 ERFANAQKKGGIV
+745 EIQRYRMAKSGVVGGILSNA
-758 GGMGSTFTGVGRQMM
+758 GSAFTAVGRGMM
-773 GNYKTMLDTGMKEFM
+773 GNYRTMANTGFKEFM
-788 EESKLTQKTDWAKET
+788 DESGLNKKPDWAEES
-803 AKNVDLT
+803 AKNT
-810 NKHMANLARQEEE
+810 KEANKHMENLARQEEE

>member
-69 INTGTVEDAAV
+69 INMGSVSDSMD
-80 NYSPLATVFW
+80 YSPLATVFW

-128 TAGKALINIFIVP
+128 TAGKALVNIFIVP

-161 TTTGNDEITS
+161 TTTGSSDIES
-171 MYGDRVD
+171 LYGDRTD
-178 LLEPVTRDDGSETY
+178 ILQTATRADGTETY
-192 IYYDMFGYTGNIL
+192 IYYDMFGFSGNVVYGEREALGNIADW
-205 YGPISDALGD
+205 INNTFDA
-215 GLEGVLDHIDQV
+215 
-227 FNLGLPQEI
+227 NLPTEI
-236 DIAKIGA
+236 DYAKIAA
-243 NSQPFSG
+243 NAQPFSG
-250 TIFKVAGY
+250 SIFKVAAY
-258 NANRVRNG
+258 NANRVRNN
-266 EYVSGGV
+266 EYVSDSV
-273 PVTITG
+273 PITITG
-279 YQDSMGLFNNAQGDQ
+279 YHDDMNLFNNANGDPVV
-294 EMLADMIDTAFAN
+294 LADMIDTAFAN
-307 FLHLKQGYPVLYEQM
+307 FLHLDKGYQM
-322 YGDLGDVEW
+322 IYDGDIDPGDV
-331 GDGSDVAAIIST
+331 AYAINYLSV
-343 DRYFTQFLTTSV
+343 DRYFTMFTTNAIS
-355 SAFSKFNVGLVWYY
+355 SFSKFNVGLVWYY
-369 YNLWSFN
+369 YNLWQFN
-376 FIVGFGAAIVAI
+376 FIVGFGAAIIAI
-388 TLFMNLIFGLMVRFF
+388 SLFINLIFGLMVRFF

-455 PYINKIDFFDIPI
+455 PYINKIDFFDIVI

-483 AIKNVINV
+483 AIKNIINV

-591 NKAKKAQEEA
+591 NNAKREQERAEETEKRTIDA
-601 IADQKKAEK
+601 MKKT
-610 DQEAD
+610 DTYQ
-615 INRIKGQDLYKQGIK
+615 QGIK

-639 KSNVSESQLKEE
+639 KNNVSEAQLREE
-651 AINRGLSEA
+651 AVKRGLSEA
-660 DASAFATAAFQ
+660 DATLFARRAVQ
-671 VGGGKFMGAAA
+671 SGGGKFMGAAA
-682 EGRLRA
+682 STRLQR
-688 ADANYS
+688 ADAKYNS
-694 RAFSGR
+694 FVGSQ
-700 TYSQALTAFNQLQG
+700 TYSEVLTRFNNVQG
-714 NIAGI
+714 NIDRV
-719 KRVQGGKINAAQSAQ
+719 KRVQGGIRES
-734 EAAVERYKNAN
+734 AVERYKNAN
-745 ERFANAQKKGGIV
+745 ERFANAQKKGGVVGGIL

-823 TQQLLRQLYNEFRRN
+823 TQQLLRQLYNEFRRDK
-838 NP
+838 P

>member
-69 INTGTVEDAAV
+69 INMGSVSDSMD
-80 NYSPLATVFW
+80 YSPLATVFW

-128 TAGKALINIFIVP
+128 TAGKALVNIFIVP
-141 IIIVFGLWL
+141 IIVVFGLWL

-161 TTTGNDEITS
+161 TTTGSSDIES
-171 MYGDRVD
+171 LYGDRTD
-178 LLEPVTRDDGSETY
+178 ILQTATRADGTETY
-192 IYYDMFGYTGNIL
+192 IYYDMFGFSGNVVYGEREALGNIADW
-205 YGPISDALGD
+205 INNTFDA
-215 GLEGVLDHIDQV
+215 
-227 FNLGLPQEI
+227 NLPTEI
-236 DIAKIGA
+236 DYAKIAA
-243 NSQPFSG
+243 NAQPFSG
-250 TIFKVAGY
+250 SIFKVAAY
-258 NANRVRNG
+258 NANRVRNN
-266 EYVSGGV
+266 EYVSDSV
-273 PVTITG
+273 PITITG
-279 YQDSMGLFNNAQGDQ
+279 YHDDMNLFNNANGDPVV
-294 EMLADMIDTAFAN
+294 LADMIDTAFAN
-307 FLHLKQGYPVLYEQM
+307 FLHLDKGYQM
-322 YGDLGDVEW
+322 IYDGDIDPGDV
-331 GDGSDVAAIIST
+331 AYAINYLSV
-343 DRYFTQFLTTSV
+343 DRYFTMFSTNAIS
-355 SAFSKFNVGLVWYY
+355 SFSKFNVGLVWYY
-369 YNLWSFN
+369 YNLWQFN
-376 FIVGFGAAIVAI
+376 FIVGFGAAIIAI
-388 TLFMNLIFGLMVRFF
+388 SLFINLIFGLMVRFF

-455 PYINKIDFFDIPI
+455 PYINKIDFFDIVI

-591 NKAKKAQEEA
+591 NKAKREQERAEETEKRTIDA
-601 IADQKKAEK
+601 MKKT
-610 DQEAD
+610 DTYQ
-615 INRIKGQDLYKQGIK
+615 QGIK

-639 KSNVSESQLKEE
+639 KNNVSEAQLREE
-651 AINRGLSEA
+651 AVKRGLSEA
-660 DASAFATAAFQ
+660 DATLFARRAVQ
-671 VGGGKFMGAAA
+671 PGGGKFMGAAA
-682 EGRLRA
+682 STRLQR
-688 ADANYS
+688 ADAKYNS
-694 RAFSGR
+694 FVGSQ
-700 TYSQALTAFNQLQG
+700 TYSEVLTRFNNVQG
-714 NIAGI
+714 NIDRV
-719 KRVQGGKINAAQSAQ
+719 KRVQGGIRES
-734 EAAVERYKNAN
+734 AVERYKNAN
-745 ERFANAQKKGGIV
+745 ERFAQAQKEGGVVGGIAK
-758 GGMGSTFTGVGRQMM
+758 GMGSTFTGIGKQMM
-773 GNYKTMLDTGMKEFM
+773 DNYKTMANTGMKEFM

-803 AKNVDLT
+803 AQNVNLT

-823 TQQLLRQLYNEFRRN
+823 TQQLLRQLYNEFRRDK
-838 NP
+838 P

>member
-69 INTGTVEDAAV
+69 INMGSVSDSMD
-80 NYSPLATVFW
+80 YSPLATVFW

-128 TAGKALINIFIVP
+128 TAGKALVNIFIVP
-141 IIIVFGLWL
+141 IIVVFGLWL

-161 TTTGNDEITS
+161 TTTGSSDIES
-171 MYGDRVD
+171 LYGDRTD
-178 LLEPVTRDDGSETY
+178 ILQTATREDGSETY
-192 IYYDMFGYTGNIL
+192 IYYDIFGFSGNVV
-205 YGPISDALGD
+205 YGEREALGNVAD
-215 GLEGVLDHIDQV
+215 WINNTFDA
-227 FNLGLPQEI
+227 NLPTEI
-236 DIAKIGA
+236 DYAKIAA
-243 NSQPFSG
+243 NAQPFSG
-250 TIFKVAGY
+250 SIFKVAAY
-258 NANRVRNG
+258 NANRVRNN
-266 EYVSGGV
+266 EYVSDSV
-273 PVTITG
+273 PITITG
-279 YQDSMGLFNNAQGDQ
+279 YHDDMNLFNNANGDPVV
-294 EMLADMIDTAFAN
+294 LADMIDTAFAN
-307 FLHLKQGYPVLYEQM
+307 FLHLDKGYQM
-322 YGDLGDVEW
+322 IYDGDIDPGDV
-331 GDGSDVAAIIST
+331 AYAINYLSV
-343 DRYFTQFLTTSV
+343 DRYFTMFSTNAIS
-355 SAFSKFNVGLVWYY
+355 SFSKFNVGLVWYY
-369 YNLWSFN
+369 YNLWQFN
-376 FIVGFGAAIVAI
+376 FIVGFGAAIIAI
-388 TLFMNLIFGLMVRFF
+388 SLFINLIFGLMVRFF

-426 FGQWRTTFIKQVII
+426 LGQWLTTFIKQVII

-455 PYINKIDFFDIPI
+455 PYINKIDFFDIVI

-591 NKAKKAQEEA
+591 NKAKREQERAEETEKRTIDA
-601 IADQKKAEK
+601 MKKT
-610 DQEAD
+610 DTYQ
-615 INRIKGQDLYKQGIK
+615 QGIK

-639 KSNVSESQLKEE
+639 KNNVSEAQLREE
-651 AINRGLSEA
+651 AVKRGLSEA
-660 DASAFATAAFQ
+660 DATLFARRAVQ
-671 VGGGKFMGAAA
+671 SGGGKFMGAAA
-682 EGRLRA
+682 STRLQR
-688 ADANYS
+688 ADAKYNS
-694 RAFSGR
+694 FVGSQ
-700 TYSQALTAFNQLQG
+700 TYSEVLTRFNNVQG
-714 NIAGI
+714 NIDRV
-719 KRVQGGKINAAQSAQ
+719 KRVQGGIRES
-734 EAAVERYKNAN
+734 AVERYKNAN
-745 ERFANAQKKGGIV
+745 ERFAQAQKEGGVVGGIAK
-758 GGMGSTFTGVGRQMM
+758 GMGSTFTGIGKQMM
-773 GNYKTMLDTGMKEFM
+773 DNYKTMANTGMKEFM

-803 AKNVDLT
+803 AQNVNLT

-823 TQQLLRQLYNEFRRN
+823 TQQLLRQLYNEFRRDK
-838 NP
+838 P

>member
-1 MFDWIGDFFG
+1 MFDWIADFFA
-11 ELFSLIPKVIYF
+11 ELFNLIPKVIYF
-23 LYASFI
+23 LYSSFI
-29 SLIDLIQLLFRKLAG
+29 SLIDLLQLLFRKLAG
-44 LDVYYID
+44 LDVYYVD

-141 IIIVFGLWL
+141 IIVVFGLWL

-161 TTTGNDEITS
+161 TTTGNDEITT

-205 YGPISDALGD
+205 YGPISDTLGD
-215 GLEGVLDHIDQV
+215 GLEGVLEHIDQV

-266 EYVSGGV
+266 EYVSSGV

-455 PYINKIDFFDIPI
+455 PYINKIDFFDIVI

-491 LSQVIGSDDL
+491 LSQVIGSEDL

-542 AAQLGARGA
+542 AAQLGARGVQ
-551 KKLGEK
+551 KLGNK
-557 IGKTKFGHGVSNVIG
+557 IGKTKFGRGVSGVIG

-591 NKAKKAQEEA
+591 NKAKREQERAEETEKRTIDA
-601 IADQKKAEK
+601 MKKT
-610 DQEAD
+610 DTYQ
-615 INRIKGQDLYKQGIK
+615 QGIK

-639 KSNVSESQLKEE
+639 KNNVSEAQLREE
-651 AINRGLSEA
+651 AVKRGLSEA
-660 DASAFATAAFQ
+660 DATLFARRAVQ
-671 VGGGKFMGAAA
+671 SGGGKFMGAAA
-682 EGRLRA
+682 STRLQR
-688 ADANYS
+688 ADAKYNS
-694 RAFSGR
+694 FVGSQ
-700 TYSQALTAFNQLQG
+700 TYSEVLTRFNNVQG
-714 NIAGI
+714 NIDRV
-719 KRVQGGKINAAQSAQ
+719 KRVQGGIRES
-734 EAAVERYKNAN
+734 AVERYKNAN

-823 TQQLLRQLYNEFRRN
+823 TQMLLRQLYNEFRRK

>member
-1 MFDWIGDFFG
+1 MFEWIGDFFG

-44 LDVYYID
+44 LDVYYVD

-69 INTGTVEDAAV
+69 INMGSASDTMD
-80 NYSPLATVFW
+80 YSPLVTVFW

-141 IIIVFGLWL
+141 IIVVFGLWL

-161 TTTGNDEITS
+161 TTTGNDEIEAL
-171 MYGDRVD
+171 YGDRTD
-178 LLEPVTRDDGSETY
+178 ILQTATRADGTETY
-192 IYYDMFGYTGNIL
+192 IYYDMFGFSGNVVYGEREALGNIADW
-205 YGPISDALGD
+205 INNTFDA
-215 GLEGVLDHIDQV
+215 
-227 FNLGLPQEI
+227 NLPTEI
-236 DIAKIGA
+236 DYAKIAA
-243 NSQPFSG
+243 NAQPFSG
-250 TIFKVAGY
+250 SIFKVAAY
-258 NANRVRNG
+258 NANRVRNN
-266 EYVSGGV
+266 EYVSDGV
-273 PVTITG
+273 PITITG
-279 YQDSMGLFNNAQGDQ
+279 YGDDMNLFGNANGDPVV
-294 EMLADMIDTAFAN
+294 LADMIDTAFAN
-307 FLHLKQGYPVLYEQM
+307 FLHLDKGYQM
-322 YGDLGDVEW
+322 IYDGDFDW
-331 GDGSDVAAIIST
+331 GDGSDVAEKANYLSV
-343 DRYFTQFLTTSV
+343 DRYFTMFSTNAV
-355 SAFSKFNVGLVWYY
+355 SSFSKFNVGLVWYY
-369 YNLWSFN
+369 YNLWQFN

-388 TLFMNLIFGLMVRFF
+388 SLFLNLIFGLMVRFF
-403 LCIILFLVMPPLAGL
+403 LSIILFLVMPPLAGL
-418 APLDEGKA
+418 APLDDGKA

-483 AIKNVINV
+483 AIKNIINV

-501 RAQGDSVASE
+501 RAQGDSVAGD

-591 NKAKKAQEEA
+591 NKAKKAQEQA
-601 IADQKKAEK
+601 IADQKNAEK
-610 DQEAD
+610 VQEAD

-694 RAFSGR
+694 RVFSGR

-719 KRVQGGKINAAQSAQ
+719 KRVQGGKINVAQSAQ

-745 ERFANAQKKGGIV
+745 ERFANAQKKGGIL
-758 GGMGSTFTGVGRQMM
+758 GNAGSAFTGIGRQMM

>member
-69 INTGTVEDAAV
+69 INMGSASDSMD
-80 NYSPLATVFW
+80 YSPLATVFW

-128 TAGKALINIFIVP
+128 TAGKALVNIFIVP

-161 TTTGNDEITS
+161 TTTGSSDIES
-171 MYGDRVD
+171 LYGDRTD
-178 LLEPVTRDDGSETY
+178 ILQTATRADGTETY
-192 IYYDMFGYTGNIL
+192 IYYDMFGFSGNVV
-205 YGPISDALGD
+205 YGERDALGNVAD
-215 GLEGVLDHIDQV
+215 WINNTFDA
-227 FNLGLPQEI
+227 NLPTEI
-236 DIAKIGA
+236 DYAKIAA
-243 NSQPFSG
+243 NAQPFSG
-250 TIFKVAGY
+250 SIFKVAAY
-258 NANRVRNG
+258 NANRVRNN
-266 EYVSGGV
+266 EYVSDGV
-273 PVTITG
+273 PITITG
-279 YQDSMGLFNNAQGDQ
+279 YHDDMNLFNNANGDPVV
-294 EMLADMIDTAFAN
+294 LADMIDTAFAN
-307 FLHLKQGYPVLYEQM
+307 FLHLDKGYQLIYA
-322 YGDLGDVEW
+322 GDWEW
-331 GDGSDVAAIIST
+331 GDGSDVAYGVNWLSV
-343 DRYFTQFLTTSV
+343 DRYFTMFTTNAIS
-355 SAFSKFNVGLVWYY
+355 SFSKFNVGLVWYY
-369 YNLWSFN
+369 YNLWQFN
-376 FIVGFGAAIVAI
+376 FIVGFGAAIIAI
-388 TLFMNLIFGLMVRFF
+388 SLFINLIFGLMVRFF

-455 PYINKIDFFDIPI
+455 PYINKIDFFDIVI

-501 RAQGDSVASE
+501 RAQGDSVAGD
-511 VKSTVGKA
+511 VKSTIGKA
-519 TLMTAGAAKL
+519 TKMTMGAAKL
-529 GGKAFASLTGAGI
+529 GGKAFANLTGVGI
-542 AAQLGARGA
+542 AAQLGARGL
-551 KKLGEK
+551 KKGGEK
-557 IGKTKFGHGVSNVIG
+557 FGKWLDKGDSKLARGIGK
-572 GTGAFLKGGVG
+572 TGAFLKGGLKG
-583 GVKAFKDM
+583 KKAYDDM
-591 NKAKKAQEEA
+591 LKAKADEA
-601 IADQKKAEK
+601 KENESDEIKQGAIVGALQSLNGKENVGIDEIKETLINSGIKDERAEK
-610 DQEAD
+610 IALQAY
-615 INRIKGQDLYKQGIK
+615 Q
-630 ADIINSFNG
+630 A
-639 KSNVSESQLKEE
+639 
-651 AINRGLSEA
+651 
-660 DASAFATAAFQ
+660 
-671 VGGGKFMGAAA
+671 GGGKYNA
-682 EGRLRA
+682 E
-688 ADANYS
+688 DALKTVIS
-694 RAFSGR
+694 SGVDTDFN
-700 TYSQALTAFNQLQG
+700 TYASAYGDDYGEMASAYNSAKARINMSQQ
-714 NIAGI
+714 
-719 KRVQGGKINAAQSAQ
+719 
-734 EAAVERYKNAN
+734 RYKNAN

-758 GGMGSTFTGVGRQMM
+758 GGILGGMGSTFTGVGRQMM
-773 GNYKTMLDTGMKEFM
+773 GNYKTMANTGFKEFM
-788 EESKLTQKTDWAKET
+788 EESGLSKKPDWAEES
-803 AKNVDLT
+803 AKNT
-810 NKHMANLARQEEE
+810 REANKHMANLARQEEE